1 MRDSQ
6 PMNQTMKISDVRG
19 QFNTL
24 VNQVYRREAR
34 VVVEKSGIPVAA
46 LVSTED
52 LKRLNQLDR
61 ERAERFSILDEMRAA
76 FEDVSPEE
84 LEREAERALTE
95 VRAEMR
101 AERAQATAAES

>member
-1 MRDSQ
+1 MRDPQ

-76 FEDVSPEE
+76 FKDVSPEE

-101 AERAQATAAES
+101 AERAQTTAAES